1 MTNKLHLWEKQV
13 ESKVFTKFILDIN
26 KNKENGYYVE
36 LGSADPIEGSNTY
49 ELETKYDWKGV
60 SFDLDESQ
68 STKFNSV
75 RKNPCICE
83 DATKFDYR
91 RYFKENSFPERIDYL
106 QVDIDSG
113 YRFDG
118 RPEGNPAQSLLG
130 LIALPLSEYRFNV
143 ITFEHEVSNYYKMAP
158 IRDAQRE
165 ILDALGYSL
174 VKRWGYEDW
183 WIDPAIMDFQEYKHF
198 LYMEAP

>member
-1 MTNKLHLWEKQV
+1 M
-13 ESKVFTKFILDIN
+13 ESKIFVQFILDIN
-26 KNKENGYYVE
+26 KNKKEGYYVE

-49 ELETKYDWKGV
+49 ELETDYGWKGV
-60 SFDLDESQ
+60 SFDLDKNQ
-68 STKFNSV
+68 SAKFNSI
-75 RKNPCICE
+75 RKNPSLCE

-91 RYFKENSFPERIDYL
+91 KYFEENDFPKRIDYL

-113 YRFDG
+113 YQENG
-118 RPEGNPAQSLLG
+118 RPLGNPAQSLLG

-143 ITFEHEVSNYYKMAP
+143 ITFEHDASNYYKLNSV
-158 IRDAQRE
+158 RDAQRE

-183 WIDPAIMDFQEYKHF
+183 WIDPEIMDFQEYKHF

>member
-1 MTNKLHLWEKQV
+1 MEADVFV
-13 ESKVFTKFILDIN
+13 EFVLDIN
-26 KNKENGYYVE
+26 KHKKEGYYVE
-36 LGSADPIEGSNTY
+36 LGSADPINGSNTY
-49 ELETKYDWKGV
+49 KLETDYGWKGV
-60 SFDLDESQ
+60 SFDLDQNQ
-68 STKFNSV
+68 SSKFNEI
-75 RKNPCICE
+75 RKNPCINQ

-91 RYFKENSFPERIDYL
+91 SYFKENNFPERIDYL

-113 YRFDG
+113 YRFNG

-130 LIALPLSEYRFNV
+130 LIALPLSDYRFNV
-143 ITFEHEVSNYYKMAP
+143 ITFEHEVSNYYKLAS

-183 WIDPAIMDFQEYKHF
+183 WIDPEIMDFQEYKHF

>member
-1 MTNKLHLWEKQV
+1 MEAKEFVQFV
-13 ESKVFTKFILDIN
+13 LDIN
-26 KNKENGYYVE
+26 KYKKEGYYVE
-36 LGSADPIEGSNTY
+36 LGSADPVNGSNTY
-49 ELETKYDWKGV
+49 ALESEYDWKGV

-68 STKFNSV
+68 AAKFNEV
-75 RKNPCICE
+75 RKNPCVNH
-83 DATKFDYR
+83 DATTFDYR
-91 RYFKENSFPERIDYL
+91 AYFRENNFPKRIDYL

-113 YRFDG
+113 YQFNG
-118 RPEGNPAQSLLG
+118 RPNGNPAQSLLG

-143 ITFEHEVSNYYKMAP
+143 ITFEHEVSNYYKLAS

-183 WIDPAIMDFQEYKHF
+183 WIDPEIMDFQEYKHF
-198 LYMEAP
+198 LYSEAP